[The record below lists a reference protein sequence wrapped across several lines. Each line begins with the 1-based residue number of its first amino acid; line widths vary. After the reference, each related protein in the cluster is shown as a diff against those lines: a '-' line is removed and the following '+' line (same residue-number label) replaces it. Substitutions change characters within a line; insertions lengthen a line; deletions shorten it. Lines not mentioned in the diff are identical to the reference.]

1 MKQNTGDM
9 NSDSHEANKSMFHL
23 ICKIFF
29 FLRLKTKIAVIQLRD
44 EAVEK

>member
-9 NSDSHEANKSMFHL
+9 NSDSHKANKSMFHL

-29 FLRLKTKIAVIQLRD
+29 LRLKTKITVIQLRD